1 MAKAPKTEKL
11 DAAGAPGEIVHV
23 LGPEDGRWRGG
34 LHFGPNEKPLDLSTV
49 SAADWA
55 EIDADPYLRKR
66 RD

>member
-1 MAKAPKTEKL
+1 MCSGPRMG
-11 DAAGAPGEIVHV
+11 AGA
-23 LGPEDGRWRGG
+23 GG